1 MDKMPWFAQ
10 YCEDAERTDQL
21 VGKQNH
27 VELLAAGLFGEVG
40 SVLAEL
46 KKERRETLAYPAYR
60 NRLKEELG
68 DALWYLTRLTA
79 LLCPSLL
86 GNMPTATGN
95 DTLQQDAPLA
105 AALALGGA
113 GANLFNA
120 LRRDANTATDQLRE
134 TWMALLQVVAK
145 TELDLGDVAQMNL
158 EKIQSRW
165 PENHEFIDLFD
176 DTFGEEEQ
184 LPRKLNV
191 EFRQVGRGDKKV
203 VVLRCNGLN
212 FGDRLTDNIQDSD
225 FYRFHDIFHFAYAT
239 YLGWSPVIRTL
250 LHCKRK
256 SDPDQDENE
265 DGARARIIEEA
276 ISAVVFSRA
285 KEMRFYDGIEHVD
298 YDLLKII
305 QEYTKGFEVDKVPLW
320 QWETAILRGYEVF
333 RSLRKHGGGRVDI
346 DLTKRTLCYQDHT
359 ILMVQESLSSK
370 P

>member
-1 MDKMPWFAQ
+1 MDNVSWFTQ
-10 YCEDAERTDQL
+10 YCENAEKTDQL
-21 VGKQNH
+21 VEHRNH
-27 VELLAAGLFGEVG
+27 VELLAAGLFGELG

-46 KKERRETLAYPAYR
+46 KKKKRETLAYPAYR

-79 LLCPSLL
+79 LLYPSLL
-86 GNMPTATGN
+86 ENLPTATES
-95 DTLQQDAPLA
+95 DTSEQEDPLT

-113 GANLFNA
+113 GADLFNA
-120 LRRDANTATDQLRE
+120 IRQDTSIVMDQLRE

-145 TELDLGDVAQMNL
+145 RNLDLSDVAKMNL

-165 PENHEFIDLFD
+165 PENRNFSGLFD
-176 DTFGEEEQ
+176 EDFGEEEQ

-191 EFRQVGRGDKKV
+191 EFRQVSRGNKKV
-203 VVLRCNGLN
+203 VILRCNSLN

-225 FYRFHDIFHFAYAT
+225 FYRFHDVFHFAYAA
-239 YLGWSPVIRTL
+239 YLGWSPVVRAL

-256 SDPDQDENE
+256 SDPDKDENE

-285 KEMRFYDGIEHVD
+285 KEMRFYDDIEHVD

-305 QEYTKGFEVDKVPLW
+305 QEYTKGFEVERVPLW
-320 QWETAILRGYEVF
+320 QWETAILQSYEVF
-333 RSLRKHGGGRVDI
+333 RSLRKQGGGRVAV
-346 DLTKRTLCYQDHT
+346 DLIKRNLCYQDDNSR
-359 ILMVQESLSSK
+359 LVQ
-370 P
+370 